1 MKDFWYKL
9 GVALSGYD
17 SRKAQKDFDALQDA
31 FKELPVPKDY
41 IPSTIPTKRKKR
53 KP

>member
-1 MKDFWYKL
+1 MKDFWHKL
-9 GVALSGYD
+9 GVAMTGYD
-17 SRKAQKDFDALQDA
+17 SRKAQKDFDALLDA
-31 FKELPVPKDY
+31 FKALPEPKDY